1 MMCDGNDDQLVLEF
15 SINDRIRES
24 TYENSPIML
33 PDRRTD
39 AWAFMDKFYCSL
51 DFVGKRK
58 SESCDLAFVISGGVT
73 KFLPSIGMK
82 FYFGHFKK

>member
-15 SINDRIRES
+15 SIDDRIGEA
-24 TYENSPIML
+24 TYKNSPIML

-39 AWAFMDKFYCSL
+39 AWAFLDKFNGPL

-58 SESCDLAFVISGGVT
+58 SESRDLAFVVLRRMT
-73 KFLPSIGMK
+73 KLLPSIVKK
-82 FYFGHFKK
+82 FYFDHFKE